1 MNIDGEYKERKDE
14 EEKGSLN
21 KGSTY
26 FIGPAKKFVRVFP

>member
-21 KGSTY
+21 KVSAC
-26 FIGPAKKFVRVFP
+26 FIGLAKKFVL